1 MSKPPAFSVETQG
14 KAAGPVHRF
23 AFDAMASVF
32 EVIIAGQEQR
42 YARQAA
48 EAASDEVERLERE
61 LSRFNP
67 SSDIS
72 QIGGLKPGE
81 YARVG
86 VATMEC
92 LAAAAR
98 VHAETGGA
106 FDVTV
111 GALAACFRGP
121 DGKFRDPP
129 ADELAAAR
137 RVTGMHLLDL
147 RPDEH
152 TVGVKV
158 QGVKVDLGGIGKG
171 YAVDQVI
178 ALLREWSIDAA
189 VVSGGTSSVMAI
201 GAPPGQA
208 GWRVAMRDPEQ
219 PENSLGT
226 LLLKGRSL
234 SGSAAPPGRPHILDP
249 RTGRSA
255 TGPAATWAAADA
267 ATLTDCLS
275 TAFMVL
281 SPAEVGEYCA
291 RHPAVSGMLLVK
303 DSSGRKVLRY
313 GKWDE
318 S

>member
-1 MSKPPAFSVETQG
+1 MSKPPAFSVEPQG
-14 KAAGPVHRF
+14 KEAGPVHRF

-67 SSDIS
+67 SSDVS

-92 LAAAAR
+92 LMAAAR

-121 DGKFRDPP
+121 DGKVREPP

-137 RVTGMHLLDL
+137 RVTGMHLLDI

-152 TVGVKV
+152 TVAVRV

-171 YAVDQVI
+171 YAVDSGF

-201 GAPPGQA
+201 GAPPGQE
-208 GWRVAMRDPEQ
+208 GWRVALRSPDGVDD
-219 PENSLGT
+219 NLGT
-226 LLLKGRSL
+226 LLLKNRSL
-234 SGSAAPPGRPHILDP
+234 SGSAQPPGRGHIIDP
-249 RTGRSA
+249 RTA
-255 TGPAATWAAADA
+255 ALAAGPVATWAAADS

-275 TAFMVL
+275 TAFFVM
-281 SPAEVGEYCA
+281 SPGEVEEYC
-291 RHPAVSGMLLVK
+291 RQHPSVGSIVILK
-303 DSSGRKVLRY
+303 DSGGRKVLRY
-313 GKWDE
+313 GKW
-318 S
+318 

>member
-1 MSKPPAFSVETQG
+1 MSKPPAFSVEPQG

-67 SSDIS
+67 SSDVS

-92 LAAAAR
+92 LMAAAR

-121 DGKFRDPP
+121 DGKVREPP

-137 RVTGMHLLDL
+137 RVTGMHLLDI

-152 TVGVKV
+152 TVAVRVRRGLWFRAPAGMEHRCSRG
-158 QGVKVDLGGIGKG
+158 QRRDEQRHGHRGAARPGGLARG
-171 YAVDQVI
+171 A
-178 ALLREWSIDAA
+178 S
-189 VVSGGTSSVMAI
+189 VSRRRG
-201 GAPPGQA
+201 
-208 GWRVAMRDPEQ
+208 
-219 PENSLGT
+219 
-226 LLLKGRSL
+226 
-234 SGSAAPPGRPHILDP
+234 
-249 RTGRSA
+249 
-255 TGPAATWAAADA
+255 
-267 ATLTDCLS
+267 
-275 TAFMVL
+275 
-281 SPAEVGEYCA
+281 
-291 RHPAVSGMLLVK
+291 
-303 DSSGRKVLRY
+303 
-313 GKWDE
+313 
-318 S
+318 

>member
-1 MSKPPAFSVETQG
+1 MSKPPAFSVEPQG
-14 KAAGPVHRF
+14 KAAGPVYRF
-23 AFDAMASVF
+23 AFNAMASVF

-48 EAASDEVERLERE
+48 EAASDEVERLEHE
-61 LSRFNP
+61 LSRFVP
-67 SSDIS
+67 GSDVS
-72 QIGGLKPGE
+72 QINGLAVGE

-86 VATMEC
+86 VAAMEC

-111 GALAACFRGP
+111 GALVACFRGP
-121 DGKFRDPP
+121 DGKCREPP
-129 ADELAAAR
+129 AGERAAAR

-201 GAPPGQA
+201 GAPPGQG
-208 GWRVAMRDPEQ
+208 GWRVALRSPDGVDD
-219 PENSLGT
+219 NVGT
-226 LLLKGRSL
+226 LLLKNRSL
-234 SGSAAPPGRPHILDP
+234 SGSAQPPGRGFIVDP
-249 RTGRSA
+249 RTA
-255 TGPAATWAAADA
+255 TLAAGPVATWAAADS
-267 ATLTDCLS
+267 ATLTDGLS
-275 TAFMVL
+275 TAFFVM
-281 SPAEVGEYCA
+281 SPGEVEEYC
-291 RHPAVSGMLLVK
+291 RQHPSVGSIVILK
-303 DSSGRKVLRY
+303 DSGGRKVLRY

>member
-1 MSKPPAFSVETQG
+1 MSKPPAFSVEPQD

-23 AFDAMASVF
+23 AFGAMASVF

-67 SSDIS
+67 SSDTS
-72 QIGGLKPGE
+72 QIGALKPGQ

-92 LAAAAR
+92 LTAAAR

-121 DGKFRDPP
+121 DGKSRDPP

-201 GAPPGQA
+201 GAPPGQG
-208 GWRVAMRDPEQ
+208 GWRVALRDPEQ

-249 RTGRSA
+249 RTGRPA
-255 TGPAATWAAADA
+255 TGAAATWAAADS

-313 GKWDE
+313 GKWDK